1 MNVIIPT
8 ISCVKDYGFQA
19 YRSVSNR
26 PVLSESVCLKSHRAI
41 RTSSHIVKS
50 KAQIQTHPPVPRV
63 LNPDPP
69 KLFGIWWTLKL
80 ISVLVFS
87 VKYKQRCE
95 NVVINFSI
103 QPTTMYVWKYGFTN
117 TKPNPPRNGGT
128 SHHVCI
134 FFNRFTSRSNTNHS
148 PACLSISICFKF

>member
-1 MNVIIPT
+1 MDFKHT
-8 ISCVKDYGFQA
+8 GQFQID
-19 YRSVSNR
+19 RNQFVSNHIG
-26 PVLSESVCLKSHRAI
+26 SI
-41 RTSSHIVKS
+41 RTSTHIVKS
-50 KAQIQTHPPVPRV
+50 KAQIPTHPRVPRV

>member
-1 MNVIIPT
+1 MDFKHT
-8 ISCVKDYGFQA
+8 GQFQIDQSSRNQFA
-19 YRSVSNR
+19 SNHIG
-26 PVLSESVCLKSHRAI
+26 SI

-50 KAQIQTHPPVPRV
+50 KAQIPTHPRVPRV

-103 QPTTMYVWKYGFTN
+103 QPTTMYVGKYGLPTQSP
-117 TKPNPPRNGGT
+117 THQEMVE
-128 SHHVCI
+128 HHITYAYFLTVLHHDQTPI
-134 FFNRFTSRSNTNHS
+134 IRPHAS
-148 PACLSISICFKF
+148 PFQFVLSFKSIWNVI